1 MVVGFI
7 RENTI
12 EGEVYIAV
20 VLFRKVTIVLLDA
33 VVEERVVFFGI
44 KDEKLLIGNLQ
55 NNSETMK

>member
-20 VLFRKVTIVLLDA
+20 GLFRKVTIVLLDA